1 MKFMSS
7 LKLGLI
13 PEQLHGLT
21 DPEVGVDAVVLRD
34 CTQVDFVKAEALSGA
49 QRSRQRLSRRCPPIS
64 SLTSRIVQQRLRLT
78 QTSAQYTCDRL

>member
-1 MKFMSS
+1 MLS

-34 CTQVDFVKAEALSGA
+34 CTQVDFVKAEAFLVLSEVDNDFRVGA
-49 QRSRQRLSRRCPPIS
+49 HHFLFDFANRPA
-64 SLTSRIVQQRLRLT
+64 TSPADTDVSPVHVR
-78 QTSAQYTCDRL
+78 